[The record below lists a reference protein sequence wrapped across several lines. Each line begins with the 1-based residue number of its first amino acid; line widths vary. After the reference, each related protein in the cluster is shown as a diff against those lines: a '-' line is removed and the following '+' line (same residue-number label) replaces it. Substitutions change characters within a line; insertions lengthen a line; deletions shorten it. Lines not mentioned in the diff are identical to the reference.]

1 MRNNSINTFRDFL
14 TSFNRYRKKRRIVKD
29 EKKLRGAVDKSS
41 SEQHFRRLDTI
52 TFVVW
57 SHTPSAS
64 GSYGSLAG
72 RQLSRLADRQAVRR
86 NKARFEKFWNPLL
99 IALLGILRR
108 FMKVQCYCSVTNAF
122 QLFFSGKAYCEA
134 CCGDVKKWDTMFFRV
149 DPYY

>member
-1 MRNNSINTFRDFL
+1 MKD
-14 TSFNRYRKKRRIVKD
+14 KKNH
-29 EKKLRGAVDKSS
+29 RGAVDKSS

-52 TFVVW
+52 TFVVRKIW

-72 RQLSRLADRQAVRR
+72 RQAVRR

-122 QLFFSGKAYCEA
+122 QSFFSG
-134 CCGDVKKWDTMFFRV
+134 
-149 DPYY
+149 